1 MKHLLLPLLLL
12 ITIITGCDDNK
23 DNVENYSFPV
33 LSHTAWDGQLETNV
47 AEHGNADASIEFE
60 TSNTGSYSFTYDDGT
75 NATGNFTYLVSGQ
88 IIIFQKTCKS
98 LRLPQVG
105 RIRKGVGLQAPYN
118 VLGFIQFGS
127 GNAKIGGQVCTTS
140 TEF

>member
-60 TSNTGSYSFTYDDGT
+60 TSSTGSYSFTYDDGT

-88 IIIFQKTCKS
+88 IIIFQKTCKE
-98 LRLPQVG
+98 LE
-105 RIRKGVGLQAPYN
+105 
-118 VLGFIQFGS
+118 GS
-127 GNAKIGGQVCTTS
+127 WTLVDTGNGYMALDKNISSDNLAEITTL
-140 TEF
+140 TLKQNI

>member
-88 IIIFQKTCKS
+88 IIIFQKTCKE
-98 LRLPQVG
+98 LE
-105 RIRKGVGLQAPYN
+105 
-118 VLGFIQFGS
+118 GS
-127 GNAKIGGQVCTTS
+127 WTLVDTGNGYMALDKNISSDNLAEITTL
-140 TEF
+140 TLKQNI

>member
-33 LSHTAWDGQLETNV
+33 LSHTAWDGQFETNV

-88 IIIFQKTCKS
+88 IIIFQKTCKE
-98 LRLPQVG
+98 LE
-105 RIRKGVGLQAPYN
+105 
-118 VLGFIQFGS
+118 GS
-127 GNAKIGGQVCTTS
+127 WTLVDTGNGYMALDKNISSDNLAEITTL
-140 TEF
+140 TLKQNI